1 MTDVPRVIS
10 VSRLDIDIQMLEEY
24 VSEAEVRPL
33 LTAMTALAQDPEND
47 ALYEQ
52 MKQAYDALGIVQGAV
67 LTYAHY
73 LKALF
78 SDELIWDEPEPVD
91 GPKPL

>member
-24 VSEAEVRPL
+24 VSEAEVKPL
-33 LTAMTALAQDPEND
+33 LTAMTALAQDPKND

-52 MKQAYDALGIVQGAV
+52 MKQAYDALGIAQGAV
-67 LTYAHY
+67 LTYAPY
-73 LKALF
+73 LKIMF
-78 SDELIWDEPEPVD
+78 SDELIWDEPGPVD
-91 GPKPL
+91 SPESL